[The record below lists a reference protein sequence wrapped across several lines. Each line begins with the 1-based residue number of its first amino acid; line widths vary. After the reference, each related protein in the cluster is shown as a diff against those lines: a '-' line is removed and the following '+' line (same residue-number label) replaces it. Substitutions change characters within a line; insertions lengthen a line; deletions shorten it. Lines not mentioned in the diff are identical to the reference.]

1 MIFKEV
7 TSVFRPS
14 RWYRNSFMILGAVL
28 AIGITEQ
35 TLQDNLSNI
44 VIAFISLSLMASG
57 NYGINEILDV
67 ETDRRHPQKRF
78 RSLAS
83 GKVSIRLILLLS
95 IVFYMLSIFIIV
107 SLDKSPLTVSM
118 FLLLISGFFYN
129 VKPFRVKDIP
139 YADFLFEALNNP
151 IRLAVGWY
159 SVVDTN
165 EMPLSF
171 VLGFYAI
178 GVFLMASKS
187 FGELRLFDGLDTK
200 ASEYRASLLHYT
212 EKNLLFSMIAS
223 ISTFSFLFGILSYK
237 YNINLIMMLPLF
249 IVWVVW
255 FFQIAYED
263 NSIVKDP
270 ERIFEKKPFLIFS
283 FSLVVLFVVLL
294 FSDANIMSFLMRP
307 VTGY

>member
-178 GVFLMASKS
+178 GVFLMAS
-187 FGELRLFDGLDTK
+187 
-200 ASEYRASLLHYT
+200 
-212 EKNLLFSMIAS
+212 
-223 ISTFSFLFGILSYK
+223 
-237 YNINLIMMLPLF
+237 
-249 IVWVVW
+249 
-255 FFQIAYED
+255 
-263 NSIVKDP
+263 
-270 ERIFEKKPFLIFS
+270 
-283 FSLVVLFVVLL
+283 
-294 FSDANIMSFLMRP
+294 
-307 VTGY
+307 